1 MIGLLADPSSSDTDP
16 LFSSASRNGRLC
28 CRPAFLPASAP
39 AVFSCFSASLHTLI
53 ARPTDRRTPHPPFS
67 GDERPGRSGA
77 QRPDIHFTSRST
89 R

>member
-16 LFSSASRNGRLC
+16 LFSAASRNGRLC
-28 CRPAFLPASAP
+28 CRPAFLPASAS
-39 AVFSCFSASLHTLI
+39 AVFSAPLHTLI
-53 ARPTDRRTPHPPFS
+53 ARPTDRHTPHPPFS

>member
-16 LFSSASRNGRLC
+16 LFSAAYRNGRLC
-28 CRPAFLPASAP
+28 CRPAFLPASAS
-39 AVFSCFSASLHTLI
+39 AVFSCFSASLHTVA
-53 ARPTDRRTPHPPFS
+53 ARPTDRHTQYPPFS
-67 GDERPGRSGA
+67 DDECPGRSGA